1 MYISHYIECL
11 IKELGIDNSH
21 GNPTYTLRALT
32 KEEILDNH
40 RSVLCSLGI
49 STKDGE
55 LDLPLLYWIPKLH
68 KCPFK
73 KRYIAG
79 SAKCSPKP
87 LSDLLTCILSAV
99 KTRLQI

>member
-1 MYISHYIECL
+1 VYISHYIECL
-11 IKELGIDNSH
+11 IKELGIDNSL

-55 LDLPLLYWIPKLH
+55 LDLGVLQKPHLIHP
-68 KCPFK
+68 
-73 KRYIAG
+73 
-79 SAKCSPKP
+79 SPGVASVTLNLKP
-87 LSDLLTCILSAV
+87 GFD
-99 KTRLQI
+99 RR